1 MTGNQSTVT
10 HGFDVGCMPALPD
23 QNRIDRLFNRV
34 SWRIVPFLCL
44 SVFVAYIDRVNVSF
58 AKLQMN
64 GELHLSEAAY
74 GLGAGLFFLGY
85 ILFEIPSNLALQ
97 KTGARVWLARI
108 MITWGL
114 ATALMWFVSG
124 ATSFCIL
131 RFVLGVAEAG
141 FVPGALFYLGQWLPA
156 RKRGRVI
163 ALFMV
168 GMPLSSVIASPLSG
182 AILAYMSGFAGV
194 SGWRWLFFIEAVPPV
209 LLGVWALAFLP
220 DHNRAVPWLS
230 EEERHIIKAEIEKE
244 QNKIDKNDH
253 SLLSV
258 FTDKNIWLI
267 GFIDGAILLLLYTV
281 AFWFPSMLHARG
293 ITNPMTIGFI
303 TVLPHLCAVVSM
315 LVNGWHSDRSGER
328 IWHVAIPAILAAVFL
343 SLATIP
349 SLSLSLLV
357 ACVVVANACVLAALP
372 PFWCIPTQYLE
383 GGKAAPGLALATSIA
398 NTAGFF
404 STSAVGFAL
413 QLTGSIGGVMLTFA
427 GIMMI
432 AVCGVFFLP
441 EGSKKILKT

>member
-1 MTGNQSTVT
+1 MTANQSTIT
-10 HGFDVGCMPALPD
+10 HGFEADYLPD
-23 QNRIDRLFNRV
+23 SPDHTCIDRLFNRV

-44 SVFVAYIDRVNVSF
+44 SVLVAYIDRVNVSF

-114 ATALMWFVSG
+114 ATALMWFVTG
-124 ATSFCIL
+124 EKSFCIL

-156 RKRGRVI
+156 RKRGKII
-163 ALFMV
+163 ALFMI

-182 AILAYMSGFAGV
+182 AILAYMSGFAGI
-194 SGWRWLFFIEAVPPV
+194 SGWRWLFLIEAIPPL
-209 LLGVWALAFLP
+209 LLGLWALVFLP
-220 DHNRAVPWLS
+220 DHNRPISWLS
-230 EEERHIIKAEIEKE
+230 VGEYRLIKEELEKE
-244 QNKIDKNDH
+244 QDKSENTH
-253 SLLSV
+253 YSLLSV
-258 FTDKNIWLI
+258 IKDKNIWLI

-281 AFWFPSMLHARG
+281 AFWFPSMLHSRG
-293 ITNPMTIGFI
+293 ITNPMIIGII
-303 TVLPHLCAVVSM
+303 TMIPHLCAVVSM
-315 LVNGWHSDRSGER
+315 LLNGWHSDKHGER
-328 IWHVAIPAILAAVFL
+328 VWHVAIPATVAALFL
-343 SLATIP
+343 SLATLP
-349 SLSLSLLV
+349 GLRLPLLV
-357 ACVVVANACVLAALP
+357 MCVVVANACVLAALP
-372 PFWCIPTQYLE
+372 PFWCIPTQYLK
-383 GGKAAPGLALATSIA
+383 GAKSAPGLALATSIA

-413 QLTGSIGGVMLTFA
+413 QLTGSTSAVILFFSS
-427 GIMMI
+427 IMMV
-432 AVCGVFFLP
+432 AVCGVFLLP
-441 EGSKKILKT
+441 HRNSKFTQS

>member
-1 MTGNQSTVT
+1 MTANQSTIT
-10 HGFDVGCMPALPD
+10 HGFEADYLPD
-23 QNRIDRLFNRV
+23 SHDRTCIDRLFNRV

-44 SVFVAYIDRVNVSF
+44 SVLVAYIDRVNVSF

-114 ATALMWFVSG
+114 ATALMWFVTG
-124 ATSFCIL
+124 EKSFCIL

-163 ALFMV
+163 AFFMI

-182 AILAYMSGFAGV
+182 AILAYMSGFAGI
-194 SGWRWLFFIEAVPPV
+194 SGWRWLFLIEAIPPL
-209 LLGVWALAFLP
+209 LLGVWALVFLP
-220 DHNRAVPWLS
+220 DHNRPISWLS
-230 EEERHIIKAEIEKE
+230 VEEHSVIKKELEKE
-244 QNKIDKNDH
+244 QDKSENNH
-253 SLLSV
+253 SSLLSV
-258 FTDKNIWLI
+258 IKDKNIWLI

-293 ITNPMTIGFI
+293 ITNPMTIGLI
-303 TVLPHLCAVVSM
+303 TVLPHLCAVFSM
-315 LVNGWHSDRSGER
+315 LFNGWHSDKYGER
-328 IWHVAIPAILAAVFL
+328 AWHVAIPATLAALFL
-343 SLATIP
+343 SLATLP
-349 SLSLSLLV
+349 GLSLPVLV
-357 ACVVVANACVLAALP
+357 VCVVGANACVLAALP
-372 PFWCIPTQYLE
+372 PFWCIPTQYLQ
-383 GGKAAPGLALATSIA
+383 GAKAAPGLALATSVA

-413 QLTGSIGGVMLTFA
+413 QLTGSTNAVILFFSC
-427 GIMMI
+427 IMMV
-432 AVCGVFFLP
+432 AVYGVFYLP
-441 EGSKKILKT
+441 RGG

>member
-1 MTGNQSTVT
+1 MTGHQSTVT
-10 HGFDVGCMPALPD
+10 HGMTMGYAPALPD
-23 QNRIDRLFNRV
+23 QARIDRVFNRV

-44 SVFVAYIDRVNVSF
+44 SVLVAYIDRVNVSF

-97 KTGARVWLARI
+97 KTGARLWLARI

-114 ATALMWFVSG
+114 ATAFMWFVTG
-124 ATSFCIL
+124 ATSFCLL

-182 AILAYMSGFAGV
+182 AILTYMSGFAGV
-194 SGWRWLFFIEAVPPV
+194 SGWRWLFFIEAVPPL

-220 DHNRAVPWLS
+220 DRNRAIPWLS
-230 EEERHIIKAEIEKE
+230 EEERHLIDAEMAKE
-244 QNKIDKNDH
+244 QNVTEQGSHALVSVLKDKN
-253 SLLSV
+253 V
-258 FTDKNIWLI
+258 WLI

-281 AFWFPSMLHARG
+281 AFWFPSMLHTRG
-293 ITNPMTIGFI
+293 ITSPLTIGFV
-303 TVLPHLCAVVSM
+303 TVLPHLCAVISM

-328 IWHVAIPAILAAVFL
+328 AWHVAVPATLAAVFL
-343 SLATIP
+343 ALATIP
-349 SLSLSLLV
+349 GLSLPLLV
-357 ACVVVANACVLAALP
+357 ACVVVANSCVIAALP
-372 PFWCIPTQYLE
+372 PFWCIPTQYLK
-383 GGKAAPGLALATSIA
+383 GDKAAPGLALATSIA

-404 STSAVGFAL
+404 STSFVGFAL
-413 QLTGSIGGVMLTFA
+413 QLTGSAGSVLLIFA
-427 GIMMI
+427 AVMMI
-432 AVCGVFFLP
+432 AVCGVFYLP
-441 EGSKKILKT
+441 KDSKQISGL